1 MQWFSC
7 KGHIRLY
14 GSQELSWQQ
23 KWGGPKWRSSSYDHH
38 CNRDKV
44 SLHFLP
50 EPCIDSSCTPNYC
63 TLLVGLVDPVSLH
76 TAYKLTQQWLLKY
89 CLAVFPL
96 QVFHLQGRKRE
107 GQWSRYGQWHSW
119 YIWWRDDRDF
129 GGASWL
135 VVLLCWPSQNGHKQY
150 IDLGSDWSTRKLQHC
165 DGIVCHSPLSS
176 WILSRCCSTCG
187 KWKGGE
193 YLGCCH
199 GTTLQKYWLC
209 CLNSADS

>member
-50 EPCIDSSCTPNYC
+50 EPFIDSSCTPNYC

-76 TAYKLTQQWLLKY
+76 TAYKLTQHSQQWVLKY
-89 CLAVFPL
+89 CLAVFPCRC
-96 QVFHLQGRKRE
+96 FIYRKERGRCNGVDMVYGTLGTYGGRTT
-107 GQWSRYGQWHSW
+107 GISAAPLGWSSSCAADLVKMVTNTTL
-119 YIWWRDDRDF
+119 IWE
-129 GGASWL
+129 WL
-135 VVLLCWPSQNGHKQY
+135 VHEKTPTPW
-150 IDLGSDWSTRKLQHC
+150 W
-165 DGIVCHSPLSS
+165 
-176 WILSRCCSTCG
+176 
-187 KWKGGE
+187 
-193 YLGCCH
+193 
-199 GTTLQKYWLC
+199 C
-209 CLNSADS
+209 CLPPSTAFLDLVKML